1 MPSREQEELSRRLN
15 DDELRKVAAQVEYF
29 VSLLA
34 DRYKVEPDE
43 VIEAAKWVRE
53 HKEFLR
59 KIKTTGVISILGLL
73 VSSLAMAA
81 WEGVKAMVSRVGN

>member
-1 MPSREQEELSRRLN
+1 MGTKEQDDVARRLN
-15 DDELRKVAAQVEYF
+15 DDELRKIAAQVDYF

-34 DRYKVEPDE
+34 DRYRVEPDE

>member
-1 MPSREQEELSRRLN
+1 MPGKAQEDLSRRLN
-15 DDELRKVAAQVEYF
+15 DDELRRVAAQVDYF

-34 DRYKVEPDE
+34 ERYKVQPDE

-59 KIKTTGVISILGLL
+59 KIKTTGVLSILGLL
-73 VSSLAMAA
+73 VSSIAMAA
-81 WEGVKAMVSRVGN
+81 WEGVKSMLTRGN